1 MNSMERRIAMQ
12 KASQATT
19 RAPYAPLGCSN
30 PNSSDVTRKEI
41 EEVCGT
47 LGSFRPMSGA
57 MLALALSAGMDI
69 ALGGLLP
76 RINIVAHGNHNLN
89 PKVETRA
96 AK

>member
-1 MNSMERRIAMQ
+1 MTPTLENVVQ
-12 KASQATT
+12 
-19 RAPYAPLGCSN
+19 PH
-30 PNSSDVTRKEI
+30 SSDVTRKEI

-89 PKVETRA
+89 PTADRRA
-96 AK
+96 TEKEKAHE